1 MMQIKQGDAGG
12 WGWVELAQKASRRAG
27 WYGQLGEIPGMRPR
41 MGRRSHSKAQGL
53 ELAWGQGSG
62 LEVVRE
68 TSGLQE
74 GKAGRMNPLGGALT

>member
-1 MMQIKQGDAGG
+1 M
-12 WGWVELAQKASRRAG
+12 
-27 WYGQLGEIPGMRPR
+27 PR
-41 MGRRSHSKAQGL
+41 MGGKSHSKAQGL